1 MIIGI
6 GVDMI
11 WVRDVREA
19 LAHYGNQYTDEI
31 FTAEERNYCESTA
44 DPAQRYAARFAAKE
58 ACMKAFG
65 TGWGN
70 GVGWTEIAICN
81 LPSGA
86 PTLALSGTA
95 KAMAET
101 RGVKTCHVSLT
112 HTRDLAMAEVLLE
125 SN

>member
-6 GVDMI
+6 GIDMI
-11 WVRDVREA
+11 CVRDVREA
-19 LAHYGNQYTDEI
+19 LAHYGNQYADEI
-31 FTAEERNYCESTA
+31 FTAEERNYCESTS
-44 DPAQRYAARFAAKE
+44 DPAQGYAARFAAKE

-70 GVGWTEIAICN
+70 GIEWTEIAVCN
-81 LPSGA
+81 QPSGA
-86 PTLALSGTA
+86 PMLALSGTV
-95 KAMAET
+95 KAMAEE
-101 RGVKTCHVSLT
+101 RGVERCHVSLT